1 MDLDTYNKHIN
12 AGLLAGKD
20 STCGNKINYKSEGSA
35 VKAADKML
43 TKKEFKANYDVVNT
57 TDDPPKL
64 SKMFFYEVERK
75 KFKE

>member
-35 VKAADKML
+35 VKAADKMNAKPT
-43 TKKEFKANYDVVNT
+43 TKNELEGYPCAFCNGWHVGRIYQG
-57 TDDPPKL
+57 
-64 SKMFFYEVERK
+64 
-75 KFKE
+75 